1 MVVTLDEASKPHIKI
16 TTDSTMVGDTSRDIA
31 NPATVDI
38 SNLTK
43 FSKSQGLITFWTT
56 GDPLNYIGSTF
67 GSGLIIGT
75 TTISRWQD
83 GTRQTLQYDFT
94 NTEVGTKISVVFSG
108 NEWRGAY
115 NIIIGEV
122 VE

>member
-1 MVVTLDEASKPHIKI
+1 M
-16 TTDSTMVGDTSRDIA
+16 M
-31 NPATVDI
+31 
-38 SNLTK
+38 
-43 FSKSQGLITFWTT
+43 SQGLITFWTT
-56 GDPLNYIGSTF
+56 GDPLNYIGGTF
-67 GSGLIIGT
+67 NSGLMIGN